1 MTLALRLA
9 RGLVTAAILVL
20 SGTGI
25 LALGG
30 AGRLTGLQQRLGRAI
45 EARQRR

>member
-1 MTLALRLA
+1 MILPLRLA
-9 RGLVTAAILVL
+9 RALVTTLIFAL

-30 AGRLTGLQQRLGRAI
+30 AGRLTRTQTRLGRAI
-45 EARQRR
+45 EARRR

>member
-1 MTLALRLA
+1 MIWPLRFA
-9 RGLVTAAILVL
+9 RGLVTALIFVL

-30 AGRLTGLQQRLGRAI
+30 AGRLTRTQTRLGRAI
-45 EARQRR
+45 EARQR